1 VNVRVVVVAIVV
13 AALAAWA
20 WNAYDTPAVAPQ
32 AGVGSVSAP
41 AGGTSG
47 VFNGAAATPPI
58 ATKSNGSVSG
68 GPLVPV
74 KLTLAGELAVARN
87 YRELYDRLA
96 NTSEGQTP
104 EGQYVL
110 YRILRA
116 CANVTD
122 RRGRPPSRPV
132 SEEQRETYINTI
144 ADRDPARE
152 KRLAAFE
159 AINEDKCVGVAGVVT
174 TEAELAQ
181 RLANAAAA
189 GSPAA
194 KALQVEQEMW
204 AGRRANASTVRG
216 GPTLNDGQIEALR
229 TSLASKDPEALL
241 SAGRILANNF
251 RDISIRIGPDQMPV
265 ESRALTNALQL
276 AACDF
281 GYPCGDNNSRIL
293 NGCAFHGHCE
303 AGNLRDY
310 LAYYAASPH
319 DAMLQDQYRQVIR
332 NAIAT
337 GDWSALSFVRGPVP
351 NFPRRTFGN

>member
-1 VNVRVVVVAIVV
+1 MNVRVLVVAIVV

-20 WNAYDTPAVAPQ
+20 WNAYDTSSGAPQ
-32 AGVGSVSAP
+32 AGTGIASAP
-41 AGGTSG
+41 TGSASG
-47 VFNGAAATPPI
+47 VFNGASATPPI
-58 ATKSNGSVSG
+58 ATKSNGSVAIA
-68 GPLVPV
+68 PLVPA
-74 KLTLAGELAVARN
+74 KLTLSGELALARN

-96 NTSEGQTP
+96 NSAEGQTP
-104 EGQYVL
+104 EGQFVL

-122 RRGRPPSRPV
+122 RRGRPPSRAIT
-132 SEEQRETYINTI
+132 EEQRETYLNTI
-144 ADRDPARE
+144 ADRDPSRE

-181 RLANAAAA
+181 RLANAATA
-189 GSPAA
+189 GSPGA

-204 AGRRANASTVRG
+204 AERRANASTVRG
-216 GPTLNDGQIEALR
+216 GPTLTDAQIESLR
-229 TSLASKDPEALL
+229 TSLASKDPEALI
-241 SAGRILANNF
+241 SAGRILANTF
-251 RDISIRIGPDQMPV
+251 RDVSIRIGPNQLPV
-265 ESRALTNALQL
+265 ESRALTNALQM

-281 GYPCGDNNSRIL
+281 GHPCGDNNSRIL

-319 DAMLQDQYRQVIR
+319 DVMLQEQYRQVIR
-332 NAIAT
+332 TAITT
-337 GDWSALSFVRGPVP
+337 GDWSALNFVRGPVP
-351 NFPRRTFGN
+351 SFPRRTGN